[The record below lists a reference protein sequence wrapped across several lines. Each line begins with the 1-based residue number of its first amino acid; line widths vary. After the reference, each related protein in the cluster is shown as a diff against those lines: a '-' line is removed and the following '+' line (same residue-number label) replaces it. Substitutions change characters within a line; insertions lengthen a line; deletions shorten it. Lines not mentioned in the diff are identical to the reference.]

1 MKKDQLQDKYN
12 EVFRNIREEKMDWNF
27 EDFLQSAEGMEAEK
41 NSAPIIPL
49 EEKKRPSFPK
59 WFWMAASVMLV
70 FGIGLFINYNNS
82 GTADVQDRE
91 KLVKDEILKQKSGFI
106 EENNDHQ
113 EQVAVNHTDSIS
125 GVKKDSVF
133 QDNQLAEKDVLDEIL
148 PKRGRLKKERKP
160 RYVDNSS
167 FPNKNLNDSATAYND
182 SYVIVNG
189 KRISSE
195 KEAIDVTRYSFM
207 KLGSEFKKTVA
218 SSQKNENL
226 DSEY

>member
-1 MKKDQLQDKYN
+1 MKKDQLQDKYD
-12 EVFRNIREEKMDWNF
+12 EIFQNIKEEKMDWSF
-27 EDFLQSAEGMEAEK
+27 EDFLQTAEGAEPEQ
-41 NSAPIIPL
+41 NATPIIPL
-49 EEKKRPSFPK
+49 EEKKKPSFPK
-59 WFWMAASVMLV
+59 WFWMAASVMLIFSV
-70 FGIGLFINYNNS
+70 GLFVNYNNS

-106 EENNDHQ
+106 EENSDHQ

-133 QDNQLAEKDVLDEIL
+133 QDNQVAEKDVMDEIL
-148 PKRGRLKKERKP
+148 PKRGRLKKETRP
-160 RYVDNSS
+160 RYVSNTS
-167 FPNKNLNDSATAYND
+167 NKKSINDSASAYND

-195 KEAIDVTRYSFM
+195 KEALDVTRYSFM
-207 KLGSEFKKTVA
+207 KLGNEFKKTVA

>member
-12 EVFRNIREEKMDWNF
+12 EVFRDIKEEKMDWSF
-27 EDFLQSAEGMEAEK
+27 EDFLQTAEGVEPEQHI
-41 NSAPIIPL
+41 APVIPL
-49 EEKKRPSFPK
+49 EEKKKPSFPK

-70 FGIGLFINYNNS
+70 FSIGFFLNNNNKN
-82 GTADVQDRE
+82 AQDKE

-106 EENNDHQ
+106 EENSDHQ

-133 QDNQLAEKDVLDEIL
+133 QDNQVAEKDVMDEIL
-148 PKRGRLKKERKP
+148 PKRGRLKKETRP
-160 RYVDNSS
+160 RYVSNSS
-167 FPNKNLNDSATAYND
+167 NSKNLSDSASAYND

-195 KEAIDVTRYSFM
+195 KEAIDVAKYSFM
-207 KLGSEFKKTVA
+207 KLGNEFKKTVA

>member
-1 MKKDQLQDKYN
+1 MKKDQLQDKYDK
-12 EVFRNIREEKMDWNF
+12 VFQDIKEEKMDWSF
-27 EDFLQSAEGMEAEK
+27 EDFLQKAEGTASEE
-41 NSAPIIPL
+41 NIIPIIPL
-49 EEKKRPSFPK
+49 EEKKKPSFPK

-70 FGIGLFINYNNS
+70 FGIGLFLYNKDS
-82 GTADVQDRE
+82 GMSDKE
-91 KLVKDEILKQKSGFI
+91 KLVKDEVLRQKSNFI
-106 EENNDHQ
+106 EENKDH
-113 EQVAVNHTDSIS
+113 EAQVAVNHTDSIS

-133 QDNQLAEKDVLDEIL
+133 QENSVAEKDVLDEIL

-160 RYVDNSS
+160 RYADNSS
-167 FPNKNLNDSATAYND
+167 VTSKTSNDSTMYND

-195 KEAIDVTRYSFM
+195 KEAIDVAKYSFM
-207 KLGSEFKKTVA
+207 KLGNEFKKTVA

>member
-12 EVFRNIREEKMDWNF
+12 EVFRDIKEEKMDWSF
-27 EDFLQSAEGMEAEK
+27 EDFLQTAEVAEPDR
-41 NSAPIIPL
+41 NTTPVIPL
-49 EEKKRPSFPK
+49 EENKKPSFPK

-70 FGIGLFINYNNS
+70 FSIGFFLNNNNKD
-82 GTADVQDRE
+82 AQDKE
-91 KLVKDEILKQKSGFI
+91 KLVKEEILKQKSGFI
-106 EENNDHQ
+106 EENSDHQ

-133 QDNQLAEKDVLDEIL
+133 QDNQVAEKDVLDEIL
-148 PKRGRLKKERKP
+148 PKRGRLKKETRP
-160 RYVDNSS
+160 RYVSNSS
-167 FPNKNLNDSATAYND
+167 NSKNLSDSVSAYND

-195 KEAIDVTRYSFM
+195 KEAIDVAKYSFM
-207 KLGSEFKKTVA
+207 KLGNEFKKTVA